1 MKEIIIIRLLAIALS
16 LFSTYAIPAT
26 IGWLKSAKGKSVELK
41 INKIAE
47 FTNKLIVEYEE
58 KYAVQDKI
66 LKSVDPTMSTGSM
79 KKESVITEIFQQC
92 ITIGLKYDKDFW
104 SKYINEIV
112 DLTRKVNKRDC
123 DKVVVPPTA
132 PIE

>member
-1 MKEIIIIRLLAIALS
+1 MKEEIIIRLLAIALS

-26 IGWLKSAKGKSVELK
+26 IGWLKSAKGKRVALK
-41 INKIAE
+41 INKIAD
-47 FTNKLIVEYEE
+47 FANKLIVEYEE

-79 KKESVITEIFQQC
+79 KKESVMTEIFQQC
-92 ITIGLKYDKDFW
+92 TMLGLKYDKDYW

-112 DLTRKVNKRDC
+112 DITRKVNKRDC
-123 DKVVVPPTA
+123 DKVVIPPA
-132 PIE
+132 VPIE